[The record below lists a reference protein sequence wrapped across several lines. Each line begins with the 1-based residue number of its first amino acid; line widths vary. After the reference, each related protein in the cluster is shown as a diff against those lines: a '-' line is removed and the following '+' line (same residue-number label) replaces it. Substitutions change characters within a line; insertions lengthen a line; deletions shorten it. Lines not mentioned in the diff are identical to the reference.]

1 MFFDGFLGS
10 FLYSSAGCGRSISIL
25 LLPQAR
31 GSLGGVFARV
41 GDGNAGTYCLQGRFG
56 RSLRRM
62 RRSSLH
68 RVMSALFLELLLL
81 FAFRASPF
89 DCSVCGSQAL
99 LFLVLPSRAIL
110 TYRQRRKATSA
121 LLDRL
126 LVAISRAGST
136 SHCHTDGRGE
146 LLSEETGH
154 CEGCVEW
161 DCV

>member
-1 MFFDGFLGS
+1 MLR
-10 FLYSSAGCGRSISIL
+10 LCISSSSSSEL
-25 LLPQAR
+25 SHL
-31 GSLGGVFARV
+31 V
-41 GDGNAGTYCLQGRFG
+41 RF
-56 RSLRRM
+56 S
-62 RRSSLH
+62 
-68 RVMSALFLELLLL
+68 
-81 FAFRASPF
+81 
-89 DCSVCGSQAL
+89 
-99 LFLVLPSRAIL
+99 